1 MYQTN
6 WHQMTDKEKMEWKYQ
21 RYMQDYL
28 GSISS
33 VDDNV
38 GRVLDYFKEHKLEE
52 RHREYMSYSQKYTNF
67 IK

>member
-1 MYQTN
+1 
-6 WHQMTDKEKMEWKYQ
+6 MTDKKKMEWKYQ

-38 GRVLDYFKEHKLEE
+38 GRVLDYLKEHKLNDNTMW
-52 RHREYMSYSQKYTNF
+52 YPL
-67 IK
+67 